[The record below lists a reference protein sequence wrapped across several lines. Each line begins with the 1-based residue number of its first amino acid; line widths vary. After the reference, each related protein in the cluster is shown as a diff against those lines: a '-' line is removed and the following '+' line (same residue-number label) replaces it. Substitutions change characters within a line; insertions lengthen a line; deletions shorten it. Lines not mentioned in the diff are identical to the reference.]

1 MVWYDIDTRE
11 LSSVYMIELSSVY
24 IIPNHLGL
32 RSPGSEYAAVLRRK
46 RVCVHISAYHHR
58 CLYVQHCDHQYP
70 TSTPVATVAIATVT
84 SDLGGDQKHA

>member
-46 RVCVHISAYHHR
+46 RVCVHISVPSPLFVR
-58 CLYVQHCDHQYP
+58 
-70 TSTPVATVAIATVT
+70 STLRPPVP
-84 SDLGGDQKHA
+84 H